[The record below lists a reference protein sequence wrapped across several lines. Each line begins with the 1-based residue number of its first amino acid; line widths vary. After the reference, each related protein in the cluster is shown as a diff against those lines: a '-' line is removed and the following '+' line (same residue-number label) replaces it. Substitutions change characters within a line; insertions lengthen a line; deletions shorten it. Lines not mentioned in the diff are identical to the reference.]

1 MMNMASRKQVL
12 VQNLERPKMEK
23 LLMVQRKNLKA
34 VLCSTYDMIQSLK
47 YYIELFEQDPA
58 I

>member
-1 MMNMASRKQVL
+1 MMNMASRKQVS
-12 VQNLERPKMEK
+12 VQNLERPEMEK

-47 YYIELFEQDPA
+47 YYIEMFEQDPA

>member
-1 MMNMASRKQVL
+1 MMNMASRKQVS

-47 YYIELFEQDPA
+47 YYIALFEQDPA